1 MQILFDKHT
10 EDGQRT
16 MHNVHGSDVKT
27 RKAEKIDLF
36 TNAKL
41 GTRAVPRDPAK
52 SRLFRDLLN
61 AIRRP
66 PMPPASLASALT
78 PNTNNDN
85 SKKQLKNNFKKQKK
99 AANATNHLGLC
110 SNTKHQQR
118 QQKWRL

>member
-41 GTRAVPRDPAK
+41 GTRAVPQNPAK
-52 SRLFRDLLN
+52 ESSFPRFIERD
-61 AIRRP
+61 
-66 PMPPASLASALT
+66 SE
-78 PNTNNDN
+78 
-85 SKKQLKNNFKKQKK
+85 
-99 AANATNHLGLC
+99 AANATSQPGLC
-110 SNTKHQQR
+110 SDTKHQQR
-118 QQKWRL
+118 QQQKTIKKQF

>member
-1 MQILFDKHT
+1 MLDKHT

-85 SKKQLKNNFKKQKK
+85 KN
-99 AANATNHLGLC
+99 GVYRR
-110 SNTKHQQR
+110 TKCFVKLPILSYCPVMYDIVKIFQIVRFLLDIFQ
-118 QQKWRL
+118 